1 MATISQP
8 PASQPSAKYDSNWA
22 LLVFLGSNL
31 GLLPVFAALIYTHL
45 SF

>member
-1 MATISQP
+1 MQP
-8 PASQPSAKYDSNWA
+8 PAKYDSNWA

-31 GLLPVFAALIYTHL
+31 GLLPVFAALILNQL